1 MQPDNCFTINADIR
15 NYNLEIYKINFDMV
29 DIPENAGF
37 KSFLETTRLNTGM
50 RFKWSTDIDAA
61 RTWLKSK

>member
-15 NYNLEIYKINFDMV
+15 NYNLDIYKINFAMV

-37 KSFLETTRLNTGM
+37 QPFLETTGLNTGM

>member
-15 NYNLEIYKINFDMV
+15 NYNLDIYNINFAMV

-37 KSFLETTRLNTGM
+37 KSFLETTGLNTGM